1 MDGNVT
7 DLYIYFNRPHN
18 NEMNKLKYT
27 EFYKEYCWSRTLRKK
42 VSKVPENEGSLWWLV
57 ILPNETKIYITK
69 RLQPQ
74 KCVVRMQMLFSS
86 AGEIYYLRLL
96 LLNYPT
102 RGYSEL
108 LLHHDDTIQVNNDSN
123 PHNNSVISRPDEEV
137 YYNSFQQ
144 ACFHHN
150 LLDENTQ
157 ATQCFEEAKIFSTP
171 SELRNVFVILTIQ
184 GFPTRHIFDDPT
196 MYKALALDYIQ
207 HRNDGDDSLLAR
219 NDLLMDLS
227 SRLTSESK

>member
-1 MDGNVT
+1 
-7 DLYIYFNRPHN
+7 
-18 NEMNKLKYT
+18 
-27 EFYKEYCWSRTLRKK
+27 
-42 VSKVPENEGSLWWLV
+42 
-57 ILPNETKIYITK
+57 
-69 RLQPQ
+69 
-74 KCVVRMQMLFSS
+74 MQMMFSS
-86 AGEIYYLRLL
+86 AGEVYYLRLL

-102 RGYSEL
+102 RGYAEL
-108 LLHHDDTIQVNNDSN
+108 LQLCSIQETNDSN
-123 PHNNSVISRPDEEV
+123 NNVHISTVRSQPEEEI

-144 ACFHHN
+144 ACYHHN

-157 ATQCFEEAKIFSTP
+157 ATQCFDEAKIFSTP

-196 MYKALALDYIQ
+196 MFKAMALDYIQ
-207 HRNDGDDSLLAR
+207 RRNDGDDSLLAR

>member
-1 MDGNVT
+1 
-7 DLYIYFNRPHN
+7 
-18 NEMNKLKYT
+18 MNKLKYT

-86 AGEIYYLRLL
+86 AGEVYYLRLL

-102 RGYSEL
+102 RGYAEL
-108 LLHHDDTIQVNNDSN
+108 LQRCSIQETNNDSN
-123 PHNNSVISRPDEEV
+123 NNNLQNTTVLSQPDDEV
-137 YYNSFQQ
+137 SYNSFQQ

-157 ATQCFEEAKIFSTP
+157 ATQCFDEAKIFSTP

>member
-1 MDGNVT
+1 MD
-7 DLYIYFNRPHN
+7 
-18 NEMNKLKYT
+18 KLRYT
-27 EFYKEYCWSRTLRKK
+27 EFYKKYCWSRTLRKK
-42 VSKVPENEGSLWWLV
+42 VSKLSENEGSLWWF
-57 ILPNETKIYITK
+57 ITLPNGASIYITK

-74 KCVVRMQMLFSS
+74 KCVVRMQMMFSS
-86 AGEIYYLRLL
+86 AGEVYYLRLL

-102 RGYSEL
+102 RGYAEL
-108 LLHHDDTIQVNNDSN
+108 LQRCSIQETNDSN
-123 PHNNSVISRPDEEV
+123 NNNLQNTTVLSQPDDEV
-137 YYNSFQQ
+137 SYNSFQQ

-157 ATQCFEEAKIFSTP
+157 ATQCFDEAKIFSTP

>member
-1 MDGNVT
+1 
-7 DLYIYFNRPHN
+7 
-18 NEMNKLKYT
+18 MNKLKYT

-196 MYKALALDYIQ
+196 MYKAMALDYIHQ
-207 HRNDGDDSLLAR
+207 RNDGDDSLLAR